1 MVSDSDRLGVE
12 VVVENCHIVFQSR
25 LTGAWFYFV
34 CFDRFKNKHNDVS
47 ELKIQRQ

>member
-25 LTGAWFYFV
+25 LTGAWTLFSILCVLTDSKTSTMMYP
-34 CFDRFKNKHNDVS
+34 N
-47 ELKIQRQ
+47 